1 MSGAALELTDGARAR
16 IKELRVLSERAEE
29 GDQEA
34 RRELRRALRSSA
46 PEVIA
51 RCADTSRGYRRVLAQ
66 TAAAK
71 DLLVEEAI
79 VEQARLIADEIAGER
94 PTPLEVLL
102 AERIASL

>member
-1 MSGAALELTDGARAR
+1 VSGAALELTDGARAR
-16 IKELRVLSERAEE
+16 IKELQVLSERAEE

-66 TAAAK
+66 VRK
-71 DLLVEEAI
+71 LEAN
-79 VEQARLIADEIAGER
+79 
-94 PTPLEVLL
+94 TPGIQFNTQINV
-102 AERIASL
+102 